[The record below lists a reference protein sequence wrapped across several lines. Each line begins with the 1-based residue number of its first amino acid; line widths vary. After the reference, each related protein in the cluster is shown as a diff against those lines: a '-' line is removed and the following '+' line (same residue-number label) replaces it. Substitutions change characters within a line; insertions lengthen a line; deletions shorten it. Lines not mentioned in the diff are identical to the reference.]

1 MQRNSNHDMKKD
13 QELQMVKQ
21 ELNTIKHHQE
31 QKLDQLSDGN
41 NELIKQ
47 RRALLDKVE
56 KHTEER

>member
-1 MQRNSNHDMKKD
+1 MKKD

-56 KHTEER
+56 KHNEER